1 MYLGRDVEH
10 GGYPTSDTRTI
21 SQMRRDADLYSGI
34 GRRKSL
40 VQARKSNAS
49 EPQKVVDTAA
59 TDEVRSIQP
68 HDEAPETKPQE
79 QNIMELTFKSL
90 SKNGKN
96 AFYGGA
102 ATVIRIALS
111 AFPDKQA
118 PAVIDVNDGVFAP
131 AKQPKVRETKE
142 ERKARLAAQPKPTEA
157 EKIARAEA
165 ALAKRKAKLAGDA
178 PEL

>member
-1 MYLGRDVEH
+1 
-10 GGYPTSDTRTI
+10 
-21 SQMRRDADLYSGI
+21 
-34 GRRKSL
+34 
-40 VQARKSNAS
+40 
-49 EPQKVVDTAA
+49 
-59 TDEVRSIQP
+59 
-68 HDEAPETKPQE
+68 
-79 QNIMELTFKSL
+79 MELTFKSL